1 MSLIDGLMSKITGC
15 FTSRRDDGLVNIIQN
30 KNIGYFETYPS
41 DTIGA
46 FNLIS
51 DNNHVFNF
59 KRIYDYFTND
69 GIPAYKVNSFSYKN
83 KVKLVNLKFDFE
95 KNCFIIIFN
104 NDNKESYLKLEDL
117 IEVLYGNSASNFI
130 LISSKL
136 DITPWRCI
144 SLVDKFYETYDF
156 IFESDEETF
165 YILTLIK
172 VLNDSENKEKI
183 RCGNTRIKITDII
196 AKLYWK
202 KVFLKIRFSKNNK

>member
-1 MSLIDGLMSKITGC
+1 M
-15 FTSRRDDGLVNIIQN
+15 
-30 KNIGYFETYPS
+30 
-41 DTIGA
+41 
-46 FNLIS
+46 
-51 DNNHVFNF
+51 
-59 KRIYDYFTND
+59 
-69 GIPAYKVNSFSYKN
+69 
-83 KVKLVNLKFDFE
+83 
-95 KNCFIIIFN
+95 
-104 NDNKESYLKLEDL
+104 KLEDV